1 MEMVRLTQFKHIQ
14 NTILLTIFIAGNL
27 SPVSLLVAGHKILF
41 YFVELV
47 KSKSNTECFYNIS
60 SITFQLHIFKDISYI
75 LVGFLTMLM
84 NHI

>member
-1 MEMVRLTQFKHIQ
+1 MEMIRLTQFRSIQ
-14 NTILLTIFIAGNL
+14 NTVLLAIFIAGNL
-27 SPVSLLVAGHKILF
+27 SPVSLLVVGHKILF

-60 SITFQLHIFKDISYI
+60 SITFMKVISYI